1 MAETDISATTKS
13 NMKDNVSDYSV
24 DPMETDG
31 VSEQEETYWD
41 NDNWTQ
47 QFGYYKQIPELKS
60 AIDAMAKWTIG
71 RGFNADD
78 NTSVILESVM
88 GYGEDTFN
96 TILKNLII
104 VRQIAGDAFAEIIRD
119 NETGMLINL
128 KPLDNGSIRIIANKK
143 GMIKRYEQRSKTGDK
158 GVFKKF
164 APKDILHLTKNRVG
178 DEIHGTS
185 IIDSVE
191 EVILMRN
198 EALQDFKK
206 VMHRNVYPFKI
217 WHLDT
222 DDQSKINAFITK
234 VENVVKDKENIF
246 IPKGNVEVEI
256 PSTSS
261 NATLNPLPWIEYLSN
276 FFFQAVGIPQIIL
289 GGSQEFTEATAKIA
303 YLAFQQS
310 VEDEQ
315 RDIEAQ
321 LWAQLGLKVSLEF
334 PASLENE
341 LLSDEK
347 KDKGSMGFQPND
359 TMAGRGQ

>member
-1 MAETDISATTKS
+1 MANTSIDEAAVSNMTTVVKDFSVDVMDTDGPTEEQETDWTFPK
-13 NMKDNVSDYSV
+13 
-24 DPMETDG
+24 
-31 VSEQEETYWD
+31 
-41 NDNWTQ
+41 WTQ
-47 QFGYYKQIPELKS
+47 YFGYYKQIPELKS
-60 AIDAMAKWTIG
+60 SIDAIAKWTIG
-71 RGFNADD
+71 RGFQADASTTGLL
-78 NTSVILESVM
+78 NNIR

-104 VRQIAGDAFAEIIRD
+104 VRQIAGDAFAEIMRSPNNGQI
-119 NETGMLINL
+119 INL
-128 KPLDNGSIRIIANKK
+128 KPLDTGAMKIVVDRK
-143 GMIKRYEQRSKTGDK
+143 GIIKRYEQMSKVK
-158 GVFKKF
+158 NPNKKF
-164 APKDILHLTKNRVG
+164 QPQDILHLTKGRVA

-185 IIDSVE
+185 IIESVE
-191 EVILMRN
+191 SIILKRN
-198 EALQDFKK
+198 EALDDYQK
-206 VMHRNVYPFKI
+206 VLHRNVYPFKI

-222 DDQSKINAFITK
+222 DNETEIKAFISK
-234 VENVVKDKENIF
+234 VESTVNDKENIF

-256 PSTSS
+256 PSISS
-261 NATLNPLPWIEYLSN
+261 NSTLNPLPWIEHLSS

-321 LWAQLGLKVSLEF
+321 LWAQLALRIKLEF

-347 KDKGSMGFQPND
+347 KDSTSGANQPSD
-359 TMAGRGQ
+359 TVAGVGA